1 MSAHAATGRNPN
13 LPVRRPSFGL
23 SSRGIHNATLADQ
36 RANVLVK
43 HLRGEQVLRHASLQG
58 YWEENDANSE
68 KGD

>member
-1 MSAHAATGRNPN
+1 MLRLGAIPICPCVDRASP
-13 LPVRRPSFGL
+13 
-23 SSRGIHNATLADQ
+23 SSRGTHNATLADQ

-43 HLRGEQVLRHASLQG
+43 HLRGEKVLRHASLQG